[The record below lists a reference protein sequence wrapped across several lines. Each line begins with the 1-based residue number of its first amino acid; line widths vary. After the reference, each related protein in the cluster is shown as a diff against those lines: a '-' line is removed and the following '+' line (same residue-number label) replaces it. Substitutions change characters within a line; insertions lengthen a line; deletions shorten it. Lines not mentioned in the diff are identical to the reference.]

1 MKTTL
6 ELPDDLARAM
16 KAQAALEGMKLR
28 VFMEQAVRLRLSK
41 DPETVRSAPDTARA
55 ARRREA
61 AAWLRRWMTLGDA
74 IEKESVD
81 PRPLTDILLEDRR

>member
-1 MKTTL
+1 MKTTI

-16 KAQAALEGMKLR
+16 KAHAALEGLKLR

-41 DPETVRSAPDTARA
+41 DPSGERTRVAAGSP

-61 AAWLRRWMTLGDA
+61 AAWLRRWTTLGRR
-74 IEKESVD
+74 IEDCAVD
-81 PRPLTDILLEDRR
+81 PRPLTDILREERR